1 MSTRQ
6 AVSHSQEIR
15 EQASRCPI
23 CWDERT
29 DPVVTPCEH
38 TFCMACIKVAL
49 HVNGKFCPV
58 CRAPISS
65 HRSLAVFVPAV
76 KVLDEA
82 MTSSGPGLWACQ
94 ACTFVNPLADGR
106 CGACAARRPSTVVP
120 PSVRARGSTCE
131 IIAPHDDHD
140 RRGVQAIEKH
150 ESSKRRKTTAATA
163 TVSSTKAAACHADTD
178 ADDANDDVAN
188 GDDDDHQHHAHTE
201 SGSGVVAGRAPKR
214 GPGGGTGQSVGRC
227 KVAYEFV
234 RGPKMS
240 EEEAR
245 RLAAAEGLVLIPA
258 PGKSKT
264 GLEGVTPVMRADGR
278 AFAAADRRAPKGT
291 PCTHFGIYS
300 SKWEAALT
308 VARHFGP
315 EACRQKTAMLTEAE
329 TRRLATAEGLSLVPS
344 VYSTTGFRGVRKVG
358 YGYVVETSAVGGAT
372 VIVGNY
378 LSVWEAALAY
388 ARAVGTDKCRS
399 ADPQRPT
406 KWQV

>member
-6 AVSHSQEIR
+6 AVCRSQEIR

-38 TFCMACIKVAL
+38 AFCMACIKMAL
-49 HVNGKFCPV
+49 HANGKFCPV

-65 HRSLAVFVPAV
+65 HRSLAVFVPTV
-76 KVLDEA
+76 KVVDEA
-82 MTSSGPGLWACQ
+82 SSGAGLWACQ

-106 CGACAARRPSTVVP
+106 CGACAARRPSTAVP
-120 PSVRARGSTCE
+120 PSIRARGSTCE
-131 IIAPHDDHD
+131 VIALHVDHD
-140 RRGVQAIEKH
+140 RRGAQAIEKH
-150 ESSKRRKTTAATA
+150 ESSKRRITTAASA
-163 TVSSTKAAACHADTD
+163 AVSSTEAAACHADTD
-178 ADDANDDVAN
+178 ADDAAADVAN
-188 GDDDDHQHHAHTE
+188 YDDDDDDHQHHEHTE
-201 SGSGVVAGRAPKR
+201 SGSGVVAGRTRKR
-214 GPGGGTGQSVGRC
+214 GPGGGTGRSAGRC
-227 KVAYEFV
+227 KVAHAFV
-234 RGPKMS
+234 RGPEMS

-278 AFAAADRRAPKGT
+278 AFAAADRRAPRGT
-291 PCTHFGIYS
+291 PFTHLGIYS
-300 SKWEAALT
+300 SQWEAALA

-315 EACRQKTAMLTEAE
+315 DACRQKTAVLSEAE
-329 TRRLATAEGLSLVPS
+329 ARRLATAEGLSLVPS
-344 VYSTTGFRGVRKVG
+344 VYSTSGFRGVRKVG
-358 YGYVVETSAVGGAT
+358 HGYVVETSAVGGAT